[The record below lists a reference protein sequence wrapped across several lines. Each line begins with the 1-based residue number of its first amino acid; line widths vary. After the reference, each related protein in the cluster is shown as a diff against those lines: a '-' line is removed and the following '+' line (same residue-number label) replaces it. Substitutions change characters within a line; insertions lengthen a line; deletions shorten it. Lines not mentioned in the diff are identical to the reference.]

1 MADEEWTT
9 SYCLN
14 KDGFPK
20 LLYATMSRIGL
31 LDHPEYV
38 GREYEEYG
46 TERCEVIIYVGGS
59 KDFPN
64 IGPWVVS
71 TIGFRFEGTY
81 QSVARKALR
90 YLCQIYERPICR
102 TPMRFF
108 PPLTRDSPVWVARM
122 RTLEGPELRESDPT
136 TVFMSTYLLSLDKQY
151 DRHAT
156 HLKKCIRRAEE
167 AENQIRNLQVQLA
180 EAKAQAARA
189 ESHEAT
195 TIEAFKQ
202 AEDRHTQQL
211 KNIYLVTRAKRRTL
225 VLEGRECLILDGIPV
240 ATMEEIQGKIVDTPP
255 VPPPTE
261 ASHGISE
268 TGSVDGEE
276 ILPLTQAPP
285 GDGICPPSIL
295 PEDFSS
301 YEE

>member
-1 MADEEWTT
+1 
-9 SYCLN
+9 
-14 KDGFPK
+14 
-20 LLYATMSRIGL
+20 
-31 LDHPEYV
+31 
-38 GREYEEYG
+38 
-46 TERCEVIIYVGGS
+46 
-59 KDFPN
+59 
-64 IGPWVVS
+64 
-71 TIGFRFEGTY
+71 
-81 QSVARKALR
+81 
-90 YLCQIYERPICR
+90 
-102 TPMRFF
+102 
-108 PPLTRDSPVWVARM
+108 M
-122 RTLEGPELRESDPT
+122 RTLEGLELRESDPT
-136 TVFMSTYLLSLDKQY
+136 MVFMSTYLLSLDKQY

-189 ESHEAT
+189 ESREAT

-225 VLEGRECLILDGIPV
+225 ILEGRECLILDGIPV

-268 TGSVDGEE
+268 IGSVDGEE
-276 ILPLTQAPP
+276 ILPLTQAPL
-285 GDGICPPSIL
+285 GDGVYPLSIL
-295 PEDFSS
+295 LEDFSS